1 MNKYVV
7 VAVISLGITI
17 FSRIITGVLA
27 LLYGTASV
35 LSVVISLVVAA
46 VIFVGFIERFRLAWQ
61 WGRILGLLGA
71 ILLTFTG
78 VALLVR
84 VRDDPGVL
92 LAGVL
97 IATQGVPLF
106 PMFFA
111 LGTRDARAYF
121 RVICPKCGSS
131 EVKGGNFLF
140 TKAQCKQCNLIWD

>member
-1 MNKYVV
+1 MNKCVV

-17 FSRIITGVLA
+17 FSRIITGALA

-71 ILLTFTG
+71 ILLTFTA
-78 VALLVR
+78 VALLVGA
-84 VRDDPGVL
+84 RDEPGVL

-111 LGTRDARAYF
+111 LGTKGARAHF
-121 RVICPKCGSS
+121 RLICPECGRS

-140 TKAQCKQCNLIWD
+140 TKARCKHCNFVWD

>member
-61 WGRILGLLGA
+61 WGRIIGLFAG
-71 ILLTFTG
+71 IILTFIAVVTFMG
-78 VALLVR
+78 ARDEPGLWLPSVLV
-84 VRDDPGVL
+84 
-92 LAGVL
+92 
-97 IATQGVPLF
+97 ATQGVPLF
-106 PMFFA
+106 LMFFA
-111 LGTRDARAYF
+111 LGTNGARAHF
-121 RVICPKCGSS
+121 RLVCPECGSS